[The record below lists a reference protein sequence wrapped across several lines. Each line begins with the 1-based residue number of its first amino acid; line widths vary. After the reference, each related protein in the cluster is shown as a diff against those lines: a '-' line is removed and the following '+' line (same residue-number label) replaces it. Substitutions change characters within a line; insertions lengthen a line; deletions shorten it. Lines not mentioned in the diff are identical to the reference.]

1 MLIRFI
7 LVAEGGAEGELVPH
21 LRRICV
27 AAGADEALG
36 SFPDLRLLAPGNRV
50 EDKLDA
56 VLALNP
62 DVDLV
67 FVHRDAEGRD
77 ATPVRDHVRA
87 ALNAIGRGGDGV
99 QVVPVQEFEA
109 WLLVDEQ
116 AIRSVV
122 GKPDGRL
129 PLGLPSLGSIERTA
143 RPKEFLQRALA
154 TASESSGRRLK
165 AVKRDFN
172 DHRRILAQRLDPD
185 GPIMGL
191 PSWRQLV
198 VDTTAAVGTLI
209 AP

>member
-67 FVHRDAEGRD
+67 FVRQELVLKLPVGWLEAHPLT
-77 ATPVRDHVRA
+77 ATE
-87 ALNAIGRGGDGV
+87 LG
-99 QVVPVQEFEA
+99 QE
-109 WLLVDEQ
+109 
-116 AIRSVV
+116 
-122 GKPDGRL
+122 
-129 PLGLPSLGSIERTA
+129 
-143 RPKEFLQRALA
+143 
-154 TASESSGRRLK
+154 
-165 AVKRDFN
+165 
-172 DHRRILAQRLDPD
+172 
-185 GPIMGL
+185 
-191 PSWRQLV
+191 QLV
-198 VDTTAAVGTLI
+198 LARQGVKLSVA
-209 AP
+209 